1 MRFPVSPLAY
11 EVRLGVT
18 RKGSARAQRRRT
30 ALADRLQRLQRLVEV
45 ADLDQGDPR
54 LRVVQRLRAVAF
66 RREEDGRLGELGGH
80 QLLRDAADLP
90 DPALVVDGAG
100 AGDDLPAGEVDRV
113 ELVEYAQREH
123 QAGRGPAD
131 PVELDR
137 QGERMRL
144 LLLHPYAEPGVAV
157 LGPGGGQR
165 DLLGLA
171 AADIADHASRAWRL
185 GPDQLAE
192 LLYRRHRTG
201 IDVCQPHSP
210 TTGPEVRMVK
220 VDLWYASSSG
230 LSYVDIDHAGRSARP
245 GRAPLR
251 AKLRQAGL
259 APFGLRLTRPHRDRP

>member
-123 QAGRGPAD
+123 QAGRGTAD

-157 LGPGGGQR
+157 LGPDR
-165 DLLGLA
+165 TSTRLN
-171 AADIADHASRAWRL
+171 SR
-185 GPDQLAE
+185 
-192 LLYRRHRTG
+192 HVN
-201 IDVCQPHSP
+201 IS
-210 TTGPEVRMVK
+210 
-220 VDLWYASSSG
+220 YAVFCS
-230 LSYVDIDHAGRSARP
+230 
-245 GRAPLR
+245 
-251 AKLRQAGL
+251 
-259 APFGLRLTRPHRDRP
+259 T

>member
-100 AGDDLPAGEVDRV
+100 AGDDLPA
-113 ELVEYAQREH
+113 
-123 QAGRGPAD
+123 D

-192 LLYRRHRTG
+192 LLYRRHRRTVNAVD
-201 IDVCQPHSP
+201 DVADLEHARGRQPLDLL
-210 TTGPEVRMVK
+210 GVLL
-220 VDLWYASSSG
+220 VDLLLGPVWW
-230 LSYVDIDHAGRSARP
+230 VDQLARHH
-245 GRAPLR
+245 RVVA
-251 AKLRQAGL
+251 RQPA
-259 APFGLRLTRPHRDRP
+259 ADRLEEGDVGVHPDRHQPQLTL